1 MNKKVTRNFTY
12 GLFVVTARDGDKL
25 NGCIINTAIQAAS
38 EPLTVAISVN
48 KANYTHDMIQKTGE
62 FNLSFLSEDSKFST
76 FEHFGFQSGRDV
88 DKFEKFSYKLSENG
102 LPYITE
108 GANAFLSAKVTKTV
122 DLGSHT
128 MFIGEITDGEV
139 LNDTASV
146 SYSYYF
152 ANIKPKPEK
161 KEESEKQVGW
171 ICTIC
176 GYIYPHEELPEDFI
190 CPICKH
196 PASDFKKL

>member
-108 GANAFLSAKVTKTV
+108 GANAFLSVKT
-122 DLGSHT
+122 
-128 MFIGEITDGEV
+128 
-139 LNDTASV
+139 
-146 SYSYYF
+146 
-152 ANIKPKPEK
+152 
-161 KEESEKQVGW
+161 
-171 ICTIC
+171 
-176 GYIYPHEELPEDFI
+176 
-190 CPICKH
+190 
-196 PASDFKKL
+196 

>member
-12 GLFVVTARDGDKL
+12 GLFVVTAKDGDKL

>member
-76 FEHFGFQSGRDV
+76 FEHFGFQSGREV